1 MNKTS
6 TLMKYLLILPLSL
19 LQTFCAI
26 MGIAMLF
33 MDSGNDPTTIM
44 FMVVFSLFCFATSF
58 IPAKAIMFMKGK
70 LPEDSYTD
78 AVYFKNSERK
88 VKIGRFTNWHE
99 QPLWQVAVW
108 VALGPIVFFIE
119 IIAFLAAVLSLFIE
133 PLHASV
139 GELDYY
145 LLKAEKVQKVIYFLF
160 GFVVGGVSG
169 KDLEEYYELM
179 KNDVVDDTVSDDS
192 VED

>member
-78 AVYFKNSERK
+78 AVYFKNS
-88 VKIGRFTNWHE
+88 
-99 QPLWQVAVW
+99 
-108 VALGPIVFFIE
+108 
-119 IIAFLAAVLSLFIE
+119 
-133 PLHASV
+133 
-139 GELDYY
+139 
-145 LLKAEKVQKVIYFLF
+145 
-160 GFVVGGVSG
+160 
-169 KDLEEYYELM
+169 
-179 KNDVVDDTVSDDS
+179 
-192 VED
+192 